1 MNKIPACVTQIF
13 KQNGCVL
20 LEMQC
25 SFGTL
30 HSLILEPCEFVSN
43 DKVIATF
50 KENEIIPFYSTPHTQ
65 HALLSRLNTFEAQIT
80 DIQTSGFFMRLS
92 LMPIA
97 QNTLDSTRSQDF
109 TLTAPC
115 IESQNITPIYALF
128 PSLAPIEISHNQPCL
143 WHIPSS
149 HILLEKYM

>member
-1 MNKIPACVTQIF
+1 MNKIPAHITDIL
-13 KQNGCVL
+13 KYNGCVL
-20 LEMQC
+20 LELQC

-65 HALLSRLNTFEAQIT
+65 HALLSRLNIFEAQIT
-80 DIQTSGFFMRLS
+80 DIQTSGFFTRLK

-109 TLTAPC
+109 IDNT
-115 IESQNITPIYALF
+115 ESQNITPIYALF
-128 PSLAPIEISHNQPCL
+128 PSLAPIEISHNQPCK

>member
-1 MNKIPACVTQIF
+1 MNKIPAHITDIL
-13 KQNGCVL
+13 KYNGCVL

-30 HSLILEPCEFVSN
+30 HSLVLEPCEFSSN

-65 HALLSRLNTFEAQIT
+65 HALLSHLNTFEATIT

-97 QNTLDSTRSQDF
+97 QNTPDSTRSQDLIDN
-109 TLTAPC
+109 T
-115 IESQNITPIYALF
+115 ESHNIAPIYALF
-128 PSLAPIEISHNQPCL
+128 PSLAPIEISHNQTCL

>member
-1 MNKIPACVTQIF
+1 MNKIPAHITDIL
-13 KQNGCVL
+13 KYNGCVL

-30 HSLILEPCEFVSN
+30 HSLVLEPCEFSSN

-65 HALLSRLNTFEAQIT
+65 HALLSHLNTFEATIIDT
-80 DIQTSGFFMRLS
+80 QTSGFFMRLS

-115 IESQNITPIYALF
+115 IESQNIAPIYALF
-128 PSLAPIEISHNQPCL
+128 PSLAPIEISHNQTCL

>member
-20 LEMQC
+20 LELQC

-30 HSLILEPCEFVSN
+30 HSLVLEPCEFESN

-50 KENEIIPFYSTPHTQ
+50 KENEIIPLCSTPHTQ
-65 HALLSRLNTFEAQIT
+65 HALFSRLNIFEAQII
-80 DIQTSGFFMRLS
+80 DIQTSGFFTRLK
-92 LMPIA
+92 LMPTT
-97 QNTLDSTRSQDF
+97 QNTLDSTHSQDF
-109 TLTAPC
+109 IDNT
-115 IESQNITPIYALF
+115 ESQNITPIYALF
-128 PSLAPIEISHNQPCL
+128 PSLTPIKISQNQPCK

>member
-20 LEMQC
+20 LELQC

-50 KENEIIPFYSTPHTQ
+50 KENEIIPLCSTPHTQ
-65 HALLSRLNTFEAQIT
+65 HALFSRLNIFEAQIT
-80 DIQTSGFFMRLS
+80 DIQTSGFFTRLK
-92 LMPIA
+92 LMPTT
-97 QNTLDSTRSQDF
+97 QNTLDSTHSQDF
-109 TLTAPC
+109 IDNT
-115 IESQNITPIYALF
+115 ESQNITPIYALF
-128 PSLAPIEISHNQPCL
+128 PSLTPIKISQNQPCK

>member
-20 LEMQC
+20 LELQC

-30 HSLILEPCEFVSN
+30 HSLVLEPCEFESN

-50 KENEIIPFYSTPHTQ
+50 KENEIIPLCSTPHTQ
-65 HALLSRLNTFEAQIT
+65 HALLSRLNIFEAQIT
-80 DIQTSGFFMRLS
+80 DIQTSGFFTRLK
-92 LMPIA
+92 LMPTT
-97 QNTLDSTRSQDF
+97 QNTLDSTHSQDF
-109 TLTAPC
+109 IDNT
-115 IESQNITPIYALF
+115 ESQNITPIYALF
-128 PSLAPIEISHNQPCL
+128 PSLTPIKISQNQPCK

>member
-20 LEMQC
+20 LELQC

-30 HSLILEPCEFVSN
+30 HSLILEHCEFVSN

-65 HALLSRLNTFEAQIT
+65 HTLLSHLNIFEAQIT
-80 DIQTSGFFMRLS
+80 DIQTSGFFTRLK
-92 LMPIA
+92 LMPTT

-109 TLTAPC
+109 IDNTK
-115 IESQNITPIYALF
+115 SQNITPIYALF
-128 PSLAPIEISHNQPCL
+128 PSLAPIEISQNQPCK

>member
-20 LEMQC
+20 LELQC

-65 HALLSRLNTFEAQIT
+65 HALFSRLNIFEAQII
-80 DIQTSGFFMRLS
+80 DIQTSGFFTRLK
-92 LMPIA
+92 LMPTT
-97 QNTLDSTRSQDF
+97 QNTLDSTHSQDF
-109 TLTAPC
+109 IDNT
-115 IESQNITPIYALF
+115 ESQNITPIYALF
-128 PSLAPIEISHNQPCL
+128 PSLTPIKISQNQPCK

>member
-20 LEMQC
+20 LELQC

-30 HSLILEPCEFVSN
+30 HSLILEPCEFSSN

-109 TLTAPC
+109 IDNT
-115 IESQNITPIYALF
+115 ESQNITPIYALF
-128 PSLAPIEISHNQPCL
+128 PSFAPIDISHNQTCL

>member
-20 LEMQC
+20 LELQC

-30 HSLILEPCEFVSN
+30 HSLILEPCEFSSN

-97 QNTLDSTRSQDF
+97 QNTLDSTRSQDLIDN
-109 TLTAPC
+109 T
-115 IESQNITPIYALF
+115 ESHNITPIYALF
-128 PSLAPIEISHNQPCL
+128 PSLAPIEISHNQPCK

>member
-20 LEMQC
+20 LELQC

-30 HSLILEPCEFVSN
+30 HSLVLEPCEFESN

-50 KENEIIPFYSTPHTQ
+50 KENEIIPLCSTPHTQ
-65 HALLSRLNTFEAQIT
+65 HALFSRLNIFEAQIT
-80 DIQTSGFFMRLS
+80 DIQTSGFFTRLK
-92 LMPIA
+92 LMPTT
-97 QNTLDSTRSQDF
+97 QNTLDSTHSQDF
-109 TLTAPC
+109 IDNT
-115 IESQNITPIYALF
+115 ESQNITPIYALF
-128 PSLAPIEISHNQPCL
+128 PSLTPIKISQNQPCK

>member
-20 LEMQC
+20 LELQC

-30 HSLILEPCEFVSN
+30 HSLILEPCEFNSN

-97 QNTLDSTRSQDF
+97 QNTLDSTHSQDF
-109 TLTAPC
+109 IDNT
-115 IESQNITPIYALF
+115 ESQNITPIYALF
-128 PSLAPIEISHNQPCL
+128 PSLAPIEISHNQPCK

>member
-1 MNKIPACVTQIF
+1 MNKIPAHITDIL
-13 KQNGCVL
+13 KYNGCVL

-30 HSLILEPCEFVSN
+30 HSLVLEPCEFSSN

-65 HALLSRLNTFEAQIT
+65 HALLSRLNIFEAQII

-97 QNTLDSTRSQDF
+97 QNTPDSTRSQDLIDN
-109 TLTAPC
+109 T
-115 IESQNITPIYALF
+115 ESHNITPIYALF
-128 PSLAPIEISHNQPCL
+128 PSLTPIEISHNQPCK

>member
-1 MNKIPACVTQIF
+1 MNKIPAHITDIL
-13 KQNGCVL
+13 KYNGCVL
-20 LEMQC
+20 LELQC

-30 HSLILEPCEFVSN
+30 HSLVLEPCEFSSN

-65 HALLSRLNTFEAQIT
+65 HTLLSHLNTFEATIIDT
-80 DIQTSGFFMRLS
+80 QTSGFFMRLS

-97 QNTLDSTRSQDF
+97 QNTPDSTRSQDLIDN
-109 TLTAPC
+109 T
-115 IESQNITPIYALF
+115 ESHNIAPIYALF
-128 PSLAPIEISHNQPCL
+128 PSLAPIEISHNQPCK

>member
-30 HSLILEPCEFVSN
+30 HSLVLEPCEFSSN

-65 HALLSRLNTFEAQIT
+65 HALLSRLNIFEAQII

-97 QNTLDSTRSQDF
+97 QNTPDSTRSQDLIDN
-109 TLTAPC
+109 T
-115 IESQNITPIYALF
+115 ESHNITPIYALF
-128 PSLAPIEISHNQPCL
+128 PSLTPIEISHNQPCK

>member
-20 LEMQC
+20 LELQC

-30 HSLILEPCEFVSN
+30 HSLILEPCEFSSN

-65 HALLSRLNTFEAQIT
+65 YALLSRLNIFEAQIT
-80 DIQTSGFFMRLS
+80 DIQTSGFFTRLK
-92 LMPIA
+92 LILTT
-97 QNTLDSTRSQDF
+97 QNTLDSTHSQDF
-109 TLTAPC
+109 IDNTK
-115 IESQNITPIYALF
+115 SQNITPIYALF
-128 PSLAPIEISHNQPCL
+128 PSLTPIEISQNQPCK

>member
-30 HSLILEPCEFVSN
+30 HSLVLEPCEFSSN

-65 HALLSRLNTFEAQIT
+65 HALLSHLNTFEAQIT
-80 DIQTSGFFMRLS
+80 DIQTRGFFMRLS

-97 QNTLDSTRSQDF
+97 QNTLDSTRSQDLIDN
-109 TLTAPC
+109 T
-115 IESQNITPIYALF
+115 ESHNIAPIYALF
-128 PSLAPIEISHNQPCL
+128 PSLAPIEISHNQTCL

>member
-20 LEMQC
+20 LELQC

-30 HSLILEPCEFVSN
+30 HSLILEPCEFSSN

-65 HALLSRLNTFEAQIT
+65 HALLSRLNTFEATIT

-97 QNTLDSTRSQDF
+97 QNTPDSTRSQDLIDN
-109 TLTAPC
+109 T
-115 IESQNITPIYALF
+115 ESHNITPIYALF
-128 PSLAPIEISHNQPCL
+128 PSLTPIEISHNQPCK

>member
-20 LEMQC
+20 LELQC

-30 HSLILEPCEFVSN
+30 HSLVLEPCEFVSN

-65 HALLSRLNTFEAQIT
+65 HTLLSHLNTFEATIIDT
-80 DIQTSGFFMRLS
+80 QTSGFFMRLS

-97 QNTLDSTRSQDF
+97 QNTPDSTRSQDLIDN
-109 TLTAPC
+109 T
-115 IESQNITPIYALF
+115 ESHNIAPIYALF
-128 PSLAPIEISHNQPCL
+128 PSLTPIEISHNQPCK

>member
-20 LEMQC
+20 LELQC

-30 HSLILEPCEFVSN
+30 HSLVLEPCEFVSN

-65 HALLSRLNTFEAQIT
+65 HALLSRLNTFEATIT

-97 QNTLDSTRSQDF
+97 QNTPDSTRSQDLIDN
-109 TLTAPC
+109 T
-115 IESQNITPIYALF
+115 ESHNITPIYALF
-128 PSLAPIEISHNQPCL
+128 PSLTPIEISHNQPCK

>member
-1 MNKIPACVTQIF
+1 MNKIPAYVTQIF

-20 LEMQC
+20 LELQC

-65 HALLSRLNTFEAQIT
+65 HALFSRLNIFEAQII
-80 DIQTSGFFMRLS
+80 DIQTSGFFTRLK
-92 LMPIA
+92 LMPTT
-97 QNTLDSTRSQDF
+97 QNTLDSTHSQDF
-109 TLTAPC
+109 IDNT
-115 IESQNITPIYALF
+115 ESQNITPIYALF
-128 PSLAPIEISHNQPCL
+128 PSLTPIKISQNQPCK